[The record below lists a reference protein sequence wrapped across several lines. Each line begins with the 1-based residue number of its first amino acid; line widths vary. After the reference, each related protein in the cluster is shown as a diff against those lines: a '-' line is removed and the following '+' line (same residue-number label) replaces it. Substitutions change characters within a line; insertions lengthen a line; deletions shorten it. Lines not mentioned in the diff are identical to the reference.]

1 MVMTSNLSAETRKS
15 VGKGK
20 SRALRREG
28 KIPAIVYGNKK
39 EPMAISINERDLNA
53 ELRKEGFFKIIVQRS
68 MRQIMFFFLFSC
80 KIYFVL
86 TLW

>member
-15 VGKGK
+15 VGKCK

-39 EPMAISINERDLNA
+39 EPMKKAIKD
-53 ELRKEGFFKIIVQRS
+53 KEAK
-68 MRQIMFFFLFSC
+68 
-80 KIYFVL
+80 
-86 TLW
+86 

>member
-39 EPMAISINERDLNA
+39 EPMAISINERDLYA
-53 ELRKEGFFKIIVQRS
+53 ELRK
-68 MRQIMFFFLFSC
+68 
-80 KIYFVL
+80 
-86 TLW
+86 

>member
-15 VGKGK
+15 VGKGN

-39 EPMAISINERDLNA
+39 KPSFLISAFKSLSFIEIAIGS
-53 ELRKEGFFKIIVQRS
+53 
-68 MRQIMFFFLFSC
+68 FL
-80 KIYFVL
+80 L
-86 TLW
+86 P